1 MKMLERLSKER
12 SLRSQ
17 KKKPQKLWKLSMER
31 NKIRKPPLMSQ
42 LLQKLKNRACKKI
55 KIVHLIVLLILKK
68 KKKTT
73 HFTTSMLWEEPS
85 Q

>member
-31 NKIRKPPLMSQ
+31 NKIRKPPMSQ
-42 LLQKLKNRACKKI
+42 LLQKLKNRACKQI
-55 KIVHLIVLLILKK
+55 KIVHLIVQLI
-68 KKKTT
+68 
-73 HFTTSMLWEEPS
+73 F
-85 Q
+85 